1 MSIARGAYAIA
12 SWIFLVGVLVQV
24 FLAGAGL
31 FKLTDFTLH
40 AGFGWL
46 LSAGPIL
53 LLVLALL
60 ARLDRRTTLL
70 TVALMIVAIIQPELA
85 AARHEPAVT
94 DLRRAA
100 RGRAVGDHKRAAG
113 QRHPPRG
120 RDDPVRR
127 AQSTGSLRIVA
138 IRRAQHEFGEKR
150 VRRRVRVRRQ
160 RRGPR

>member
-85 AARHEPAVT
+85 AARHDYPV
-94 DLRRAA
+94 LAA
-100 RGRAVGDHKRAAG
+100 F
-113 QRHPPRG
+113 HPVNALLLSLLAWLVAYRSIEM
-120 RDDPVRR
+120 VRR
-127 AQSTGSLRIVA
+127 GHRPLADRPG
-138 IRRAQHEFGEKR
+138 
-150 VRRRVRVRRQ
+150 
-160 RRGPR
+160 